1 MKKIK
6 NSSMFLLWAGAAIS
20 ITEIYTGGIIAPLGL
35 KKGLLAIIIGHIIG
49 TAFLAFGGY
58 ISFVDNKNAMDKVRD
73 SMGSVG
79 AKIIAFLNIL
89 QLIGWAAIM
98 IIQGGRALNSV
109 IPGLS
114 FNIALIFM
122 AVAVFIWAYSFNNYS
137 KLVNDISVVVLIIV
151 CILMF
156 FKVHGAAP
164 IAIKDSISFTTA
176 IELAI
181 AMPVSWLPLIGDYAK
196 DGESKT
202 GVFIWSFWGYFI
214 GSVLMYVLG
223 LLITVKTGKDV
234 IEFIAG
240 TGLSLVASL
249 IIVLSTVTTTFL
261 DIFSA
266 VISSKQIFKVKSENI
281 LIIIYSIIAT
291 IIAFIFP
298 IENYQNFLLTIGS
311 IFVPVYIIV
320 FAEYAMGRNWNAKSL
335 NVLGLITAVL
345 GTLLYNYF
353 NKLSFGIPTVLV
365 FVILTIIYYLP
376 IKLLKRSAKNDK

>member
-1 MKKIK
+1 
-6 NSSMFLLWAGAAIS
+6 
-20 ITEIYTGGIIAPLGL
+20 
-35 KKGLLAIIIGHIIG
+35 
-49 TAFLAFGGY
+49 
-58 ISFVDNKNAMDKVRD
+58 
-73 SMGSVG
+73 
-79 AKIIAFLNIL
+79 
-89 QLIGWAAIM
+89 
-98 IIQGGRALNSV
+98 
-109 IPGLS
+109 
-114 FNIALIFM
+114 
-122 AVAVFIWAYSFNNYS
+122 VFIWAYSFNNYS

-164 IAIKDSISFTTA
+164 IAIKDSMSFTTA

-196 DGESKT
+196 DGQSKT

-345 GTLLYNYF
+345 GTFLYNYF

-365 FVILTIIYYLP
+365 FVILTIIYFLP

>member
-1 MKKIK
+1 
-6 NSSMFLLWAGAAIS
+6 MFLLWVGAAIS
-20 ITEIYTGGIIAPLGL
+20 IAEIYTGGIIAPLGL
-35 KKGLLAIIIGHIIG
+35 TKGLLAIIIGHIIG
-49 TAFLAFGGY
+49 TTFLAFGGY

-73 SMGSVG
+73 SMGSAG

-89 QLIGWAAIM
+89 QLIGWSAVM

-109 IPGLS
+109 IPGVS
-114 FNIALIFM
+114 FNFALIFM

-137 KLVNDISVVVLIIV
+137 KLVNDISVVILIIV
-151 CILMF
+151 CVLMF
-156 FKVHGAAP
+156 FKVSGASPA
-164 IAIKDSISFTTA
+164 AATGSMSFATA

-196 DGESKT
+196 DGESKR

-214 GSVLMYVLG
+214 GSVLMYALG

-266 VISSKQIFKVKSENI
+266 VISSKQIFKFKSENM

-320 FAEYAMGRNWNAKSL
+320 FAEYAMKRYWDNKRL
-335 NVLGLITAVL
+335 NTLGLITAAI

-353 NKLSFGIPTVLV
+353 NKVSFGIPTVLV
-365 FVILTIIYYLP
+365 IIIISIIYYLP
-376 IKLLKRSAKNDK
+376 QQMLFKKGEINNVK